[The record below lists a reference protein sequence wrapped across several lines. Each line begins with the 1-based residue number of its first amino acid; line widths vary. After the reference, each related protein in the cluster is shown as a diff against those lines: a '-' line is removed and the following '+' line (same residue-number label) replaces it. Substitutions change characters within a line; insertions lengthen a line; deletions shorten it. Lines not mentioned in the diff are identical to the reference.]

1 MSPTVLALLGLGI
14 VVAFMALI
22 MTKRM
27 SALASLIVIPLMVA
41 ALAGFG
47 PQVGGMAIE
56 GVIALAPTAAVLLF
70 AVLYFG
76 VMIDAGLFDP
86 LVRRVLKAA
95 GGDPRKVALGTA
107 IVALI
112 VSLDGDGAT
121 TAIVTITAFLPVY
134 RRLKMNVLV
143 LAVLLGSANAMIN
156 ICPWGGP
163 TARVA
168 SALQLDINDVFLPL
182 IPAMLV
188 GILGV
193 LGLAWYLGGR
203 ERNRLGV
210 VDLGDA
216 AGAFTAVRPEAAELA
231 RPRLFWLNLALTLA
245 VLAGAIT
252 RILPLPLVFMIGLA
266 IAVTLNYPRINDQR
280 GRIAAHAPNAIGIV
294 VLVFAAGVFTGVL
307 DGTGMVGAMGAAFVH
322 VIPPQLGP
330 HMGVVTALASGPLSF
345 VMSNDAYYFGIVPVI
360 AETAGH
366 YGVAPVEIA
375 RASLLGQTIH
385 NLSPLVAG
393 VYLVAGLLDVEVGA
407 MQRFGLKWAIALA
420 GLLTAAAVFTGAVP
434 FIASGTGVGS

>member
-1 MSPTVLALLGLGI
+1 MLALFGFGM
-14 VVAFMALI
+14 VAAFMVLI

-27 SALASLIVIPLMVA
+27 SALASLIVIPLVVA
-41 ALAGFG
+41 LIAGFG
-47 PQVGGMAIE
+47 PAVGGMAIQ
-56 GVIALAPTAAVLLF
+56 GVVALAPTAAVLLF

-76 VMIDAGLFDP
+76 IMIDAGLFDP
-86 LVRRVLKAA
+86 LVRRVLSAV

-121 TAIVTITAFLPVY
+121 TAIVTITAFLPIY
-134 RRLKMNVLV
+134 MRLKMNVLV

-182 IPAMLV
+182 IPAMLI

-193 LGLAWYLGGR
+193 LALAWHLGGIDR
-203 ERNRLGV
+203 KRLGV
-210 VDLGDA
+210 VDVEAETSGFTTLRADA
-216 AGAFTAVRPEAAELA
+216 PELA
-231 RPRLFWLNLALTLA
+231 RPKLFWLNLILTLS

-280 GRIAAHAPNAIGIV
+280 ARIGAHAANAIGIV

-307 DGTGMVGAMGAAFVH
+307 EGTGMVAAMGGAFVH

-330 HMGVVTALASGPLSF
+330 YMGLVTALASGPLSF
-345 VMSNDAYYFGIVPVI
+345 VMSNDTYYFGIVPVI
-360 AETAGH
+360 AEAAGH
-366 YGVAPVEIA
+366 YGVTPVEIA

-393 VYLVAGLLDVEVGA
+393 VYLVAGMLDVELGA
-407 MQRFGLKWAIALA
+407 LQRFGLKWAIALA
-420 GLLTAAAVFTGAVP
+420 GLLVFGAVITGAVP
-434 FIASGTGVGS
+434 FIASAVGG

>member
-1 MSPTVLALLGLGI
+1 MSPSILALFGFGMVI
-14 VVAFMALI
+14 AFMVLI
-22 MTKRM
+22 MTRRL
-27 SALASLIVIPLMVA
+27 SALSALIVIPLVVA

-47 PQVGGMAIE
+47 PEIGGMAVQ
-56 GVIALAPTAAVLLF
+56 GVVALAPTAVVLLF

-76 VMIDAGLFDP
+76 IMIDAGLFDP
-86 LVRRVLKAA
+86 LVRRVLKAV
-95 GGDPRKVALGTA
+95 GGDPRKVVLGTA

-121 TAIVTITAFLPVY
+121 TAMVTITAFLPIY

-156 ICPWGGP
+156 ILPWGGP

-182 IPAMLV
+182 IPA
-188 GILGV
+188 ILIGV
-193 LGLAWYLGGR
+193 AGVIALAWYLGSV
-203 ERNRLGV
+203 ERRRLGV
-210 VDLGDA
+210 VAMASGTSD
-216 AGAFTAVRPEAAELA
+216 FTALREDGSAVA
-231 RPRLFWLNLALTLA
+231 RPRLIWVNLILTLA
-245 VLAGAIT
+245 VLAAAIT

-266 IAVTLNYPRINDQR
+266 IAITVNYPRVIEQR
-280 GRIAAHAPNAIGIV
+280 ARIAAHAPNAIGIA

-307 DGTGMVGAMGAAFVH
+307 DGTGMVAAMGAAFVH
-322 VIPPQLGP
+322 VIPPALGP
-330 HMGVVTALASGPLSF
+330 HMGLVTALASGPLSF

-360 AETAGH
+360 AEAAGH

-393 VYLVAGLLDVEVGA
+393 VYLVAGMLDVEVGA
-407 MQRFGLKWAIALA
+407 MQRFGLKWAVALA
-420 GLLTAAAVFTGAVP
+420 LLLVFGAVITGAVP
-434 FIASGTGVGS
+434 FGAAGVGG